1 MVSAC
6 LSNAA
11 AICVG
16 KRAADEGSDF
26 SVAKNETPAGAT
38 CDKVSAVDFFGESF
52 GGEVCAPFLLS
63 SGKVFAAALLPPAT
77 GKTAVMVGD
86 NTSGLTVTTALC
98 AYRQASP
105 LRQAPRAKCGQG
117 T

>member
-6 LSNAA
+6 RSNAA

-26 SVAKNETPAGAT
+26 FVATNETPAGAT
-38 CDKVSAVDFFGESF
+38 CDKVPAVDFFGEPF
-52 GGEVCAPFLLS
+52 GGELCAPFLLS
-63 SGKVFAAALLPPAT
+63 SGKVFAAALLPPA
-77 GKTAVMVGD
+77 KTAVMVGD

-98 AYRQASP
+98 AYGQASP
-105 LRQAPRAKCGQG
+105 FRQAPRAKCAQG